1 MSFAFTRCSF
11 LVRACASSLLVSLL
25 WSHAAAADKPKAT
38 IGISVL
44 TLANP
49 FFKDLAD
56 AMTTEAKK
64 HGMTT
69 IVVSGDFDA
78 AKQRNQVAD
87 FIVRKVDAMVLCPC
101 DSKAIGTSLVEANKA
116 GIPVFTAD
124 IASLAKEGKVV
135 GHVATDNFGGG
146 KLAAVALIEAL
157 DGKGKVAVLD
167 HPEVE
172 SVILRTK
179 GFNEELARQKR
190 EKGVTIDVVATLP
203 GGAAK
208 DRSMKAAE
216 DLLQTHP
223 DLNGIFAINDPS
235 ALGAVAALEKA
246 GKLAQVKVV
255 GFDGMP
261 EGKAAIKAGKIYA
274 DPVQFP
280 DEIGRQAVQN
290 IVKYLAGDDVPAET
304 LIPTKLYRKADADR
318 DAALK

>member
-1 MSFAFTRCSF
+1 MNPCSRRFA
-11 LVRACASSLLVSLL
+11 LSLIATSLFFSPL
-25 WSHAAAADKPKAT
+25 LAAEKPKPV

-49 FFKDLAD
+49 FFKDLGD
-56 AMTTEAKK
+56 AMTAEAKA
-64 HGMTT
+64 HGITT
-69 IVVSGDFDA
+69 IVTSGDFDA

-87 FIVRKVDAMVLCPC
+87 FIVRKVDAIVLCPC
-101 DSKAIGTSLVEANKA
+101 DSKAIGTSLVDANKA

-157 DGKGKVAVLD
+157 GGKGKVAILD

-172 SVILRTK
+172 SVILRTR
-179 GFNEELARQKR
+179 GFLDELARQKR
-190 EKGVTIDVVATLP
+190 EKVVTIEVVATLP

-208 DRSMKAAE
+208 DRSMKATE
-216 DLLQTHP
+216 DLLQSHP
-223 DLNGIFAINDPS
+223 DLNGLFAINDPS
-235 ALGAVAALEKA
+235 ALGALAALEKA
-246 GKLAQVKVV
+246 GKLGQVKIV

-274 DPVQFP
+274 DPIQFP
-280 DEIGRQAVQN
+280 DRIGQMAVKN
-290 IVKYLAGDDVPAET
+290 IVKYLAVDDVSKET
-304 LIPTKLYRKADADR
+304 LIPTQLYRKADAEKDSS
-318 DAALK
+318 LK

>member
-1 MSFAFTRCSF
+1 MNPCSRRFA
-11 LVRACASSLLVSLL
+11 LSLIATSLFFPPL
-25 WSHAAAADKPKAT
+25 LAAEKPKPV

-56 AMTTEAKK
+56 AMTAEAKA
-64 HGMTT
+64 HGITT
-69 IVVSGDFDA
+69 IVTSGDFDA

-87 FIVRKVDAMVLCPC
+87 FIVRKVDAIVLCPC
-101 DSKAIGTSLVEANKA
+101 DSKAIGTSLVDANKA

-157 DGKGKVAVLD
+157 GGKGKVAILD

-172 SVILRTK
+172 SVILRTR
-179 GFNEELARQKR
+179 GFLDELVRQKR
-190 EKGVTIDVVATLP
+190 EKGVTIEVVATLP

-208 DRSMKAAE
+208 DRSMKATE
-216 DLLQTHP
+216 DLLQSHP
-223 DLNGIFAINDPS
+223 DLNGLFAINDPS

-246 GKLAQVKVV
+246 GKLGQVKIV

-274 DPVQFP
+274 DPIQFP
-280 DEIGRQAVQN
+280 DRIGQMAVKN
-290 IVKYLAGDDVPAET
+290 IVKYLAGDDVSKET
-304 LIPTKLYRKADADR
+304 LIPTQLYRKVDAEK
-318 DAALK
+318 DAAVK

>member
-1 MSFAFTRCSF
+1 MKPITRRRFAIATSAA
-11 LVRACASSLLVSLL
+11 LVSVPSLL
-25 WSHAAAADKPKAT
+25 AADRPKPV

-44 TLANP
+44 TLTNP
-49 FFKDLAD
+49 FFKDMAD
-56 AMTTEAKK
+56 AMTAEAKV

-69 IVVSGDFDA
+69 LVTSGEFDP
-78 AKQRNQVAD
+78 AKQRNQVVD
-87 FIVRKVDAMVLCPC
+87 FIVRKVDAIILCPC
-101 DSKAIGTSLVEANKA
+101 DSKAIGTSIVDANKA

-124 IASLAKEGKVV
+124 IASLAKEGKVA
-135 GHVATDNFGGG
+135 GHVATDNLGGG

-157 DGKGKVAVLD
+157 GGKGKVAILD

-190 EKGVTIDVVATLP
+190 EKGVSMTVVATLP

-208 DRSMKAAE
+208 DRSMKATE
-216 DLLQTHP
+216 DLLQSHP
-223 DLNGIFAINDPS
+223 DLDGIFAINDPS

-246 GKLAQVKVV
+246 GKLAKVKVV

-261 EGKAAIKAGKIYA
+261 EGRSAIKAGKIYA

-280 DEIGRQAVQN
+280 DVIGKTAVRN
-290 IVKYLAGDDVPAET
+290 IVRYLAGDDVPKET
-304 LIPTKLYRKADADR
+304 LIPTQLYRQADAAK
-318 DAALK
+318 DAKLK